1 MPKVPVM
8 MRVSY
13 GIFLSPDLSLPLDCF
28 AWWTLVA
35 LCPLLALSNVLTIPG
50 FNKSGALMSYSKFA
64 HGVKARPLLSSRVGM
79 ILLYLPSA
87 CLAYAMH
94 DPTSLRSRAVAC
106 LAVLHFSKRTLEC
119 ICLHEYSGTMPLFSS
134 LMISSFY
141 LLVAGFSV
149 HYASVVPA
157 ALLQDWT
164 LAAGLLLFCVGQ
176 LGNLCHHYL
185 LATLRRPGERVYK
198 VPRGGLF
205 EYVAAPHY
213 LFELV
218 AWAGTALVGQH
229 LIHLGILLDMTV
241 YLRDRAQRQTEWNRA
256 KLDGYPRS
264 RKHLIPFIH

>member
-1 MPKVPVM
+1 MW
-8 MRVSY
+8 
-13 GIFLSPDLSLPLDCF
+13 SLEKSF
-28 AWWTLVA
+28 VAWEGT
-35 LCPLLALSNVLTIPG
+35 P
-50 FNKSGALMSYSKFA
+50 
-64 HGVKARPLLSSRVGM
+64 
-79 ILLYLPSA
+79 
-87 CLAYAMH
+87 H

-164 LAAGLLLFCVGQ
+164 PAAGLLLFCVGQ

-205 EYVAAPHY
+205 EYVVWRLLLLLEQGHAGCFLADLCDPRRFDGLPLQAVTAAGRGRM
-213 LFELV
+213 F
-218 AWAGTALVGQH
+218 GDG
-229 LIHLGILLDMTV
+229 
-241 YLRDRAQRQTEWNRA
+241 RAVPTT
-256 KLDGYPRS
+256 P
-264 RKHLIPFIH
+264 